1 MDNSK
6 FFIYLLVMAGVTY
19 LVRAIPMA
27 LIKEK
32 IKNKFVLSFLHYIPY
47 TVLSAMT
54 VPAIFYATD
63 SPITAAVG
71 FIVAIIAAFFD
82 RSLVQVAALSCLGV
96 LVTEIVIK
104 YIAPIFLVVILVSS
118 VLEVTGVLKI

>member
-6 FFIYLLVMAGVTY
+6 FLVYLFVMAGVTY
-19 LVRAIPMA
+19 LVRAIPIA

-32 IKNKFVLSFLHYIPY
+32 IKNRFVLSFLHYIPY

-63 SPITAAVG
+63 SPVSAAVG
-71 FIVAIIAAFFD
+71 FVVALVAAFFN

-96 LVTEIVIK
+96 LATEIIMK
-104 YIAPIFLVVILVSS
+104 SIS
-118 VLEVTGVLKI
+118 

>member
-1 MDNSK
+1 MESSR
-6 FFIYLLVMAGVTY
+6 FFVYLLVMAGVTY
-19 LVRAIPMA
+19 LVRAIPMV

-32 IKNKFVLSFLHYIPY
+32 IKNRFVLSFLHYIPY

-63 SPITAAVG
+63 SPVTAAVG
-71 FIVAIIAAFFD
+71 FAVAIIAALFE

-96 LVTEIVIK
+96 LVTE
-104 YIAPIFLVVILVSS
+104 LVMNFI
-118 VLEVTGVLKI
+118 

>member
-1 MDNSK
+1 
-6 FFIYLLVMAGVTY
+6 MAGVTY

-32 IKNKFVLSFLHYIPY
+32 IKNRFVLSFLHYIPY

-54 VPAIFYATD
+54 GPAIFYATD
-63 SPITAAVG
+63 SPVTAAVG
-71 FIVAIIAAFFD
+71 FVVALVAAFFE

-96 LVTEIVIK
+96 LITEIVMK
-104 YIAPIFLVVILVSS
+104 FV
-118 VLEVTGVLKI
+118 